1 MLVQSKRGP
10 HTHQP
15 SRGDPSQEQTRA
27 FSVLRSGHSTA
38 PPLAPPRTLCSCV
51 VRPVARGVP
60 LSRPTGV
67 GDQTMSWQV
76 EPALQFALG
85 WGENKLLRAS
95 VRWAQ
100 PRAREARTSTSP
112 RGAEDDQGCRQWGW
126 GGGISAPVRSQ
137 RLSRPT
143 ASSALDQQARGATPL
158 SVYSVHRLGGDGD
171 EAAPAEAHQ
180 CAGLTSPC
188 GGSRRFVRISRW
200 VSQLGAWRQF
210 SAAVVCASGL
220 LVALHWIGRV
230 GGCVFSLMGWSGR
243 RVGCAEPRGSPR
255 PRGGWAGDGMR

>member
-1 MLVQSKRGP
+1 M
-10 HTHQP
+10 
-15 SRGDPSQEQTRA
+15 TRA
-27 FSVLRSGHSTA
+27 RNRRGRSRFFDLA
-38 PPLAPPRTLCSCV
+38 IPLHLLWPHLAHCV
-51 VRPVARGVP
+51 VAWSALLHVGGVP
-60 LSRPTGV
+60 LSWPTGV
-67 GDQTMSWQV
+67 GEQCVSWQV

-143 ASSALDQQARGATPL
+143 ASSVLDQQARGATPL

-230 GGCVFSLMGWSGR
+230 GGLCFFSDGL
-243 RVGCAEPRGSPR
+243 VGAQSRMRGAPRES
-255 PRGGWAGDGMR
+255 